1 MATNSVGKVSAGN
14 PNTTGGVYAGPTS
27 SQLPTDTTTGVGAEL
42 IALGLVSEDGIQA
55 GGERNVEA
63 IKDWSGDIIAQ
74 LQTEHSS
81 NFTFTLYQVYDGDV
95 HKVVFGDAH
104 VSVSEPT
111 ADTGTVITVQE
122 TGAELPYKSFVF
134 DMKNG
139 DKKARFVLP
148 YAKVTT
154 VEELDFVTGS
164 LQGFTLTVEAFKDDA
179 GVKVY
184 RYYDDGAVSNP

>member
-1 MATNSVGKVSAGN
+1 MATNSVEKISAGK
-14 PNTTGGVYAGPTS
+14 PNSTGGVYAGPTTAT
-27 SQLPTDTTTGVGAEL
+27 LPVDATAAIDATIL
-42 IALGLVSEDGIQA
+42 PLGLVSEDGLAA

-95 HKVVFGDAH
+95 QKIAFGDAN
-104 VSVSEPT
+104 VTVT
-111 ADTGTVITVQE
+111 AATASTGTLITVEE
-122 TGAELPYKSFVF
+122 TGTELPYKAFVF

-148 YAKVTT
+148 NARVTT
-154 VEELDFVTGS
+154 VEELDYVAGS
-164 LQGFTLTVEAFKDDA
+164 LQGFTLTVEAFKDEN

-184 RYYDDGAVSNP
+184 RYYDDGVFTA

>member
-1 MATNSVGKVSAGN
+1 MATNSVEKVSAGK
-14 PNTTGGVYAGPTS
+14 PNSTGGVFAGPTTAT
-27 SQLPTDTTTGVGAEL
+27 LPTSPSAAIDAAIL
-42 IALGLVSEDGIQA
+42 PLGLVSEDGLQV

-81 NFTFTLYQVYDGDV
+81 RFTFTLYQVHDGDV
-95 HKVVFGDAH
+95 QKVAFGDAN
-104 VSVSEPT
+104 VTVTAATPT
-111 ADTGTVITVQE
+111 TGTLITVE
-122 TGAELPYKSFVF
+122 EDGAELPYKAFVF

-148 YAKVTT
+148 NAKVTT
-154 VEELDFVTGS
+154 VEELDFVAGS
-164 LQGFTLTVEAFKDDA
+164 LQGFTLTVEAFKDEN

-184 RYYDDGAVSNP
+184 RYYDDGVFSA